1 MSTGIIAGNVRS
13 ITILQATVDLGSVAA
28 NTSEEETATVTGVK
42 SGDIVVVRKP
52 TLEAGIVIADA
63 RVSADDTVTM
73 QVINSTAGAIDAAS
87 ETMDFIVFRPE
98 TVTTYPSE
106 VLK

>member
-1 MSTGIIAGNVRS
+1 MSVGVLDGNVKS

-28 NTSEEETATVTGVK
+28 DTSEEETATVTGVR
-42 SGDIVVVRKP
+42 SGDIVIVRKP

-63 RVSADDTVTM
+63 RVSADDTVTL
-73 QVINSTAGAIDAAS
+73 QVVNATAGAIDAAS

-98 TVTTYPSE
+98 TTYDLPSE
-106 VLK
+106 VK

>member
-1 MSTGIIAGNVRS
+1 MSVGIMSGNCKG

-28 NTSEEETATVTGVK
+28 NTSEEETATLTGVRT
-42 SGDIVVVRKP
+42 GDIVLVRKP

-63 RVSADDTVTM
+63 RVSADNTVTM
-73 QVINSTAGAIDAAS
+73 QVINTTAGAINAAS

-98 TVTTYPSE
+98 SIDNYPSE
-106 VLK
+106 ILK